1 MQYTKLIL
9 SSVLLSMLVSSCLV
23 RKDYTRT
30 VEIDNDELYR
40 ISNENVAHDQNFG
53 QIIWSDFFKDS
64 LLTDYIDRAITKN
77 YDVRIALENVE
88 IAKSFYKQGKSINLP
103 TINGNVSA
111 GYTQNS
117 ANTPIGNAFGNQQQ
131 YNVGVDMSWEADI
144 WGKLKATT
152 EASRMNLLTQEE
164 VKKAI
169 VSDLVSQVAFNYYR
183 LIGFDKQREILLK
196 TIKSREES
204 LEVTEALYK
213 AGELTLVAVKQSE
226 ALLYNSKVLLVEAEK
241 NIEISENAISFL
253 MGENNHTI
261 ERDSVFNDRF
271 DFKLDVGLPMQLLE
285 NRPDVKAAEYNLIRT
300 FENVNIAKANFYPSL
315 RISASAGLQSIQV
328 QDWFNPSSFLFNVLG
343 SATQPIWN
351 QRQIKTQY
359 EVTQSEEKIALLNF
373 QKQILLAGQEVSNSV
388 LIIDKQEEVIFNQE
402 AECEAYRLAVE
413 YSQDLLVS
421 GSANYLEVITA
432 RQNLLNAELILVNNK
447 LEKINE
453 LIRLY
458 NALGGGWS

>member
-1 MQYTKLIL
+1 MQHTKYILI
-9 SSVLLSMLVSSCLV
+9 SVLLSTLFSSCLI
-23 RKDYTRT
+23 RKEYKRT
-30 VEIDNDELYR
+30 VEIDNDHLYR
-40 ISNENVAHDQNFG
+40 IDEEKVDQEENFG
-53 QIIWSDFFKDS
+53 QIIWADFFKDS
-64 LLTDYIDRAITKN
+64 LLTNYIDKAISNN

-88 IAKSFYKQGKSINLP
+88 IAKSLFKQGKSVNLP
-103 TINGNVSA
+103 SINGNVSG
-111 GYTQNS
+111 GYSHNS
-117 ANTPIGNAFGNQQQ
+117 ENGPFGNALGNQQQ
-131 YNVGVDMSWEADI
+131 YNLGVDMSWEADI

-152 EASRMNLLTQEE
+152 EATRMNLLMQEE

-169 VSDLVSQVAFNYYR
+169 VSDLVSQVAYNYYR

-213 AGELTLVAVKQSE
+213 AGELTLVAVKQTE

-253 MGENNHTI
+253 MGDSGHGI
-261 ERDSVFNDRF
+261 DRDSIFHDRF
-271 DFKLDVGLPMQLLE
+271 DFQLDVGLPVQLLE
-285 NRPDVKAAEYNLIRT
+285 NRPDVKAAEYNLINA
-300 FENVNIAKANFYPSL
+300 FERVNIAKANFYPSFT
-315 RISASAGLQSIQV
+315 ISAKGGLQSIAIQN
-328 QDWFNPSSFLFNVLG
+328 WFNPSSFLFNILG
-343 SATQPIWN
+343 QATQPIWN
-351 QRQIKTQY
+351 QRQIKTEY
-359 EVTQSEEKIALLNF
+359 EVTQSTEKIALHNF

-388 LIIDKQEEVIFNQE
+388 LIIDKQEQIIFNQE
-402 AECEAYRLAVE
+402 AECDAYRFAVE

-432 RQNLLNAELILVNNK
+432 RQNLLQAELILVNNK
-447 LEKINE
+447 LEKITE